1 MSSGFVSGGTIDDP
15 LASSSGSKFE
25 TRRDTTGDS
34 KGDDAWRLAQEQLAA
49 SQRQKEEASHAN
61 DGKSLYEVLQ
71 ANKGGYTTLFC
82 SSAAELAG

>member
-15 LASSSGSKFE
+15 LAPASDFKAVTKG
-25 TRRDTTGDS
+25 DT

-49 SQRQKEEASHAN
+49 SQRQKEEAQHAN

-71 ANKGGYTTLFC
+71 ANKGDYTFLRYF
-82 SSAAELAG
+82 SL